1 MRLASYWIP
10 ELEAAYAAFREDG
23 ADVESVKTQLKASLD
38 DTCAEATGSGHS
50 PDDVKH
56 ALYATVAWIDELAMS
71 FDWPGAAA
79 WRLAPLQRHYFSTT
93 RAGVGF
99 FDRLRALPEQATG
112 VREVFALMLL
122 AGFQGD
128 FAHRPPGELQ
138 KFRRDLLERV
148 ARESGMAPAGN
159 DDLLFPGLRTPGR
172 QAALHRAGPSMAA
185 LALVI
190 GPLLILLAI
199 YVYLDVQLSHQIAQ
213 VIAPL
218 AKGL

>member
-10 ELEAAYAAFREDG
+10 ELEAAYSAFRQNG
-23 ADVESVKTQLKASLD
+23 ADAESVKTQLKASLD
-38 DTCAEATGSGHS
+38 DTCTKATNDGH
-50 PDDVKH
+50 PPEHVKN

-71 FDWPGAAA
+71 FDWPGAAP

-99 FDRLRALPEQATG
+99 FDRLRALPDPATD

-159 DDLLFPGLRTPGR
+159 DELLFPGLRSPGR
-172 QAALHRAGPSMAA
+172 QATLRRAGPSMAA
-185 LALVI
+185 VALVI

-199 YVYLDVQLSHQIAQ
+199 YVYLDVQLSHQITQ